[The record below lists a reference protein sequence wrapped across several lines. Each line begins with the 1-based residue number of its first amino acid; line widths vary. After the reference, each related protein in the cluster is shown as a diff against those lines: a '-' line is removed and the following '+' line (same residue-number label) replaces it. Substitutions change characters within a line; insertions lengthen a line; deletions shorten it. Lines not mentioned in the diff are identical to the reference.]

1 MLPVAVLAGGAATR
15 LRPITE
21 TVPKSLVEVAGRP
34 FIEWQ
39 LEWLRKEG
47 IERAVLCV
55 GYLGERIE
63 EVIGDGRQFGLKVT
77 YSYDGRRLLGTGGA
91 LRRALPLLGETF
103 FVLYGDS
110 FLTCHLAV
118 VEAAFLKA
126 EKLAM
131 MTVFENKG
139 RWDTSNVVFQNGKIV
154 LYDKK
159 DLSSEMRY
167 IDYGLGVLTAS
178 VLRRYSEGEPFDLA
192 TVYTD
197 LLKRGELAGLE
208 VRERFY
214 EIGSFSGLKETEEL
228 FRSGIYS

>member
-47 IERAVLCV
+47 TERVVLCV
-55 GYLGERIE
+55 GHLGERIE
-63 EVIGDGRQFGLKVT
+63 EVIGDGRRFGLKVA
-77 YSYDGRRLLGTGGA
+77 YSYDGHRLLGTGGA
-91 LRRALPLLGETF
+91 LRNALPLLGEAF

-110 FLTCHLAV
+110 FLTCHLAA
-118 VEAAFLKA
+118 VEAAFLGTG
-126 EKLAM
+126 KLAM

-139 RWDTSNVVFQNGKIV
+139 RWDTSNVMFRDGKIV

-159 DLSSEMRY
+159 DLSPEMRY

-178 VLRRYSEGEPFDLA
+178 VLGRYPEGEPFDLA
-192 TVYTD
+192 TIYTG
-197 LLKRGELAGLE
+197 LSKRGELAGFE

-214 EIGSFSGLKETEEL
+214 EIGSFRGLKETEEL
-228 FRSGIYS
+228 FRSGIPS